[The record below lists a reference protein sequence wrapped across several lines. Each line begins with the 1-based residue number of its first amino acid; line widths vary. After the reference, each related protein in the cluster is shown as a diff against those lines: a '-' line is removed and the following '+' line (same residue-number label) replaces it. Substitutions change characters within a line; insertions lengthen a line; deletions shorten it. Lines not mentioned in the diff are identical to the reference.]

1 MSKKTILVL
10 MVIVSMM
17 MTVFF
22 SSSFAEA
29 ASDETYKLTIKIDFE
44 GNLIFSRYNVRLKLD
59 GKQIALMKHGEDYSG
74 TQTVSPGGHVIT
86 FVKEDNNSVNGRAE
100 VVVEGDTTFSC
111 GIYVYSDMIE
121 PWDIKVSSI
130 PTGQKKART
139 TPYKTFSFGRYEQD
153 NKTENGTEPI
163 LWYIAEEKDGKAFLI
178 STKTLDNQKYNS
190 SADSLWETSSIRKWL
205 NNTFLSTAFT
215 PEEQEAI
222 LVTTIKN
229 QQSDTGEWK
238 RKEAA
243 DTEDRVFLL
252 DYREYTK
259 YLQLDEE
266 RDSPATEYA
275 NKKGSNWN
283 VLLRT
288 PGKNRREVSYFA
300 VWSYDS
306 DDVTNSNAVRP
317 ALWVNLET
325 ARSSSSSGKYDTAIS
340 LERQRKY
347 GEAADIFESLNGF
360 NGSASRAIECR
371 YLQAKQLHDNGD
383 NQAAINIL
391 EKMRDYKDSAD
402 LLFDYKY
409 SLAIEYEE
417 NGEYAKAV
425 ELFTWVGQYKQT
437 MEHIRSCYDK
447 MHIQYYWLTRKI
459 GSAVNTGLDT
469 GFAKSDPIKDG
480 DPHYGWGL
488 GRFMI
493 SGYTEVKDDGS
504 IPVFI
509 KTPGNSVTLWFD
521 LMQDIDKLNG
531 ITNLRISRD
540 INGKDQEFQYPQ
552 SDFGRGALLIRHVD
566 FRGSDS
572 EVQPYMDYLSAKNGT
587 GANTRVQLNEEGI
600 YEVALDYE
608 IEGKGTN
615 NYRIYTTFEV
625 KNGSNMFFL
634 FDVASGAEL
643 QDYSRTADG
652 FRLDLANSHSLS
664 ASYIR
669 YAINQEETG
678 LDVRKKEP
686 VSNGATFEKV
696 GYYEITVTNTE
707 TNEQLTKHIFVGR
720 EADLEEFQAV
730 DASLSKFSN

>member
-1 MSKKTILVL
+1 MNKKKIFVL
-10 MVIVSMM
+10 MIIVSMM
-17 MTVFF
+17 MAIFFDSSLAETV
-22 SSSFAEA
+22 SN
-29 ASDETYKLTIKIDFE
+29 ETYKLTININFE
-44 GNLIFSRYNVRLKLD
+44 GNLIFSRYNVRLMLD

-74 TQTVSPGGHVIT
+74 TQAVSLGDHVIT
-86 FVKEDNNSVNGRAE
+86 FVKEDDNNVNGRAE

-111 GIYVYSDMIE
+111 GIFVYSDYIE
-121 PWDIKVSSI
+121 PWDIKITTI
-130 PTGQKKART
+130 PAGQKKART

-153 NKTENGTEPI
+153 NKVENGTEPI
-163 LWYIAEEKDGKAFLI
+163 QWYIAEEKEGKALLI
-178 STKTLDNQKYNS
+178 STKTLDNQKYNT
-190 SADSLWETSSIRKWL
+190 SASSLWETSSIRKWL
-205 NNTFLSTAFT
+205 NNSFLSTAFT

-229 QQSDTGEWK
+229 QQSDTGEWQ
-238 RKEAA
+238 RKDAA

-252 DYREYTK
+252 DYSEYTK

-283 VLLRT
+283 VWLRT
-288 PGKNRREVSYFA
+288 PGKNRGEASYFA

-325 ARSSSSSGKYDTAIS
+325 ARSSSSSGKYETAVS

-347 GEAADIFESLNGF
+347 REAADIYESLNGF

-371 YLQAKQLHDNGD
+371 YLQAKQLHNNED
-383 NQAAINIL
+383 NQAAIDIL
-391 EKMRDYKDSAD
+391 ETIRNYKDSTN

-409 SLAIEYEE
+409 SLAIEHEGK
-417 NGEYAKAV
+417 GEYSKAL
-425 ELFTWVGQYKQT
+425 ELFIWIGQYKDT
-437 MEHIRSCYDK
+437 MEHVRFCFDK
-447 MHIQYYWLTRKI
+447 LHIQYYWLTRKI
-459 GSAVNTGLDT
+459 GSAVNAGLDT
-469 GFAKSDPIKDG
+469 GFANSNPIKDD
-480 DPHYGWGL
+480 DPHFGWGL

-493 SGYTEVKDDGS
+493 SGYTEVKEDGS
-504 IPVFI
+504 LPVFI

-552 SDFGRGALLIRHVD
+552 SDFGRGALLVRHID

-600 YEVALDYE
+600 YEIALDYE
-608 IEGKGTN
+608 IEGKGIN
-615 NYRIYTTFEV
+615 NYRIYTSFEV
-625 KNGSNMFFL
+625 KNGSSMFFL
-634 FDVASGAEL
+634 FDVTSGGEL

-664 ASYIR
+664 ASYTR

-678 LDVRKKEP
+678 MDVRKKEP
-686 VSNGATFEKV
+686 VSDGAIFEKV

-720 EADLEEFQAV
+720 AVDLEEFQAV